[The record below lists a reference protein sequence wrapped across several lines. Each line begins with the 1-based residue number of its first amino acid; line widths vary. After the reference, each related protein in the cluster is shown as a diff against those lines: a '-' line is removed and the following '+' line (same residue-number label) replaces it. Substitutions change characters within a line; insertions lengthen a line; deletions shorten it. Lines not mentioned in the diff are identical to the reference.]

1 VMEILAPAKINLSL
15 RILGKRPDGFHEIES
30 LVQKVDLFDRITF
43 TNASDNRISLV
54 CSDPDIPGDENNLA
68 HRAAV
73 ILAEAAG
80 VRDRGVRI
88 ELEKNI
94 PSGAG
99 LGGGSSDAAAVL
111 MGLSSFWDFS
121 PNTGFLADL
130 GAQLGSDVPLFLYPS
145 PAIIKGRGEIVLP
158 LTARLSGYFVI
169 IYPGFS
175 VPSQWAY
182 SNFRLTKTADK
193 YRISALSKAEGGE
206 LLPDDWSSLLVND
219 LEAAVIQKYPE
230 IAKAKEALLEAGARA
245 ALMSGS
251 GSAVFGL
258 FDERETAHRAAGI
271 MSVSGGYRIITAK
284 PLLS

>member
-1 VMEILAPAKINLSL
+1 MEILAPAKINLTL

-30 LVQKVDLFDRITF
+30 LVQKVNLFDRITF
-43 TNASDNRISLV
+43 TNVSDGRISLV
-54 CSDPDIPGDENNLA
+54 CSDPGIPGDENNLA
-68 HRAAV
+68 HRAAM
-73 ILAEAAG
+73 ILAEAASI
-80 VRDRGVRI
+80 RDRGVRI

-111 MGLSSFWDFS
+111 IGLSRFWDLS
-121 PNTGFLADL
+121 STTGFLADL

-145 PAIIKGRGEIVLP
+145 PAIIKGRGEVVLP
-158 LTARLSGYFVI
+158 ITARFSGYFVI

-175 VPSQWAY
+175 VPTAWAY
-182 SNFRLTKTADK
+182 SNFRLTKTSDK

-206 LLPDDWSSLLVND
+206 LRPDDWSSLLAND
-219 LEAAVIQKYPE
+219 LEAVVIPEYPE
-230 IAKAKEALLEAGARA
+230 IALAKKALLEAGARA

-258 FDERETAHRAAGI
+258 FDELETARRAAEN
-271 MSVSGGYRIITAK
+271 MAVSGGYRAFTVE

>member
-1 VMEILAPAKINLSL
+1 MEILAPAKINLSL
-15 RILGKRPDGFHEIES
+15 RILGKRPDGFHDIES

-43 TNASDNRISLV
+43 TNASDGRISLV

-68 HRAAV
+68 CRAAM

-111 MGLSSFWDFS
+111 MGLSSFWKLS
-121 PNTGFLADL
+121 TTTGFLADL

-258 FDERETAHRAAGI
+258 FDERETAHRAAGK